1 MEDRF
6 AQIGHEFDENRD
18 LYYRKQMHNFHI
30 DIDYIRNA
38 NLYANK
44 PLDGLADDASEE
56 GTASAA
62 GSTQGSFKA
71 LNLNGNTWLDIPLRS
86 GAHANQFAQE
96 INNAMEQRDAD
107 LTTVA
112 VCATFPRQMRGL
124 WDFKFLTRSSTNA

>member
-6 AQIGHEFDENRD
+6 AQIGHDFDENRD

-38 NLYANK
+38 DPYANK
-44 PLDGLADDASEE
+44 PLDGLPDDVSEE
-56 GTASAA
+56 GTTSAA
-62 GSTQGSFKA
+62 GSTQGSLKA
-71 LNLNGNTWLDIPLRS
+71 LSQNGNTWLDIPLRS
-86 GAHANQFAQE
+86 GAYANQFAQE

-112 VCATFPRQMRGL
+112 VSATSPHQIYGL
-124 WDFKFLTRSSTNA
+124 